1 MASVNCLVEI
11 VSTSLDDLRSPCLNA
26 QLPSTSPNTS
36 ISCSKRVAMFAF
48 FRTAKT
54 KWRRRY
60 IPHSE
65 CVFEN
70 LVSRHVRRN
79 PTFHRLSLC
88 SRPFPEYQISY
99 GVPAFLRLMRR
110 GRPRQK
116 IDREGKLPSHAI
128 LLFVP
133 SSQNDYV
140 KASENLAI
148 GLGVDRR

>member
-1 MASVNCLVEI
+1 MLGGIQLFTAFRYAHDHFPNI
-11 VSTSLDDLRSPCLNA
+11 RSA
-26 QLPSTSPNTS
+26 T
-36 ISCSKRVAMFAF
+36 
-48 FRTAKT
+48 
-54 KWRRRY
+54 
-60 IPHSE
+60 
-65 CVFEN
+65 
-70 LVSRHVRRN
+70 
-79 PTFHRLSLC
+79 
-88 SRPFPEYQISY
+88 